1 MSNNQNKGEKCKCKN
16 PIIEQKDSE
25 TGENYYRKFCVEC
38 GKPFTPQSVEKEED
52 CYICHNDSKI
62 KLVCSRGIHSIPQSN
77 TLGTTMEILQ
87 TETHVDD
94 IGIVFIKHSDGIY
107 CAVDFQ
113 GGEMKFKLNFIESL
127 ISQSKA
133 ECKDC
138 KTCNSGK
145 TMYERGIADGKAE
158 TIKECKEKMASIYI
172 EKEKNQSGRIVSSSE
187 YKFSPYSKGFNQA
200 LKTLSSLLP
209 KDTEHICTESCGKC
223 KIRMPHS
230 PCKICDGEEVCR

>member
-127 ISQSKA
+127 ISQSK
-133 ECKDC
+133 D
-138 KTCNSGK
+138 
-145 TMYERGIADGKAE
+145 E

-187 YKFSPYSKGFNQA
+187 YEFSPYSKGFNQA